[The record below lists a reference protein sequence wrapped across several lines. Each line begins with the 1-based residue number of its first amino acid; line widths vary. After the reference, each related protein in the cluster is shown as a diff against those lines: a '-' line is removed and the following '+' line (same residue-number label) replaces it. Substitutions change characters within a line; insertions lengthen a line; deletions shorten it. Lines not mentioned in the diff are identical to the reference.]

1 MAGSIKVAGHTI
13 AQHDIVNDKV
23 DIKNATLDE
32 NGQLTNVVWPTPPDA
47 V

>member
-23 DIKNATLDE
+23 DIKNATLDK
-32 NGQLTNVVWPTPPDA
+32 NGNLIVDWPTAPDT